1 MTNATIGLVM
11 AAKALGLRGGVVVP
25 SFTFIA
31 SAQALTWAGLEPV
44 FCDVDPSTH
53 QVTVETVGRALEAH
67 RGSGVPITGILGV
80 NSGEVLARWVALEA
94 LADEHGLLLLFD
106 SAQGVGSAVGGRP
119 LGGFGELEVFSFHAT
134 KILKQTE
141 GGCVC
146 TDDDDLA
153 VRLRSLRS
161 DDGGNTPVPGTAL
174 AAASFSEAQA
184 AIGLISPST
193 TSRPTGTA
201 TPGYSAATQ
210 KALAHV
216 PGINVVDPAGV
227 TAATTDRRTRGRR
240 LGVRDDPRRS
250 AGRPSCGECY
260 RTTVLL
266 SWRSPI
272 DAL

>member
-1 MTNATIGLVM
+1 M
-11 AAKALGLRGGVVVP
+11 
-25 SFTFIA
+25 
-31 SAQALTWAGLEPV
+31 
-44 FCDVDPSTH
+44 
-53 QVTVETVGRALEAH
+53 
-67 RGSGVPITGILGV
+67 
-80 NSGEVLARWVALEA
+80 VALEA

-134 KILKQTE
+134 KILSATE

-184 AIGLISPST
+184 AIGLMSLDDFET
-193 TSRPTGTA
+193 NRDRNARLLGC
-201 TPGYSAATQ
+201 YR

-227 TAATTDRRTRGRR
+227 DRSNYQYAVLEVDALEFGMTRDDLLGVLHAENVMARRYFYPGVHRSTPYKDERRHADLDLPVTDRLCARLVQLPLGSRVGAEDTER
-240 LGVRDDPRRS
+240 LGQLIEDAHRFAPHVAPSSAAARRALPARVGQAAPSRPLRSGLCPRSRF
-250 AGRPSCGECY
+250 
-260 RTTVLL
+260 
-266 SWRSPI
+266 
-272 DAL
+272 